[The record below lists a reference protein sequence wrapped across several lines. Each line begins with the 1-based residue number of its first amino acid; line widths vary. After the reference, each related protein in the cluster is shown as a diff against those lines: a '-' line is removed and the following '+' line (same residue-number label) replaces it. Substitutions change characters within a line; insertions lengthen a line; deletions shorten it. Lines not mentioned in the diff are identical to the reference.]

1 MTGLPESQSAFNSL
15 GDFVPTGRKA
25 KNLPVEQTGKELVSS
40 NSRKGI
46 TLFHNTQRPLSHF
59 EMEKLRET
67 ANSVRRMLPVTSKKR
82 LTLWTFSVQFRM
94 SLWPLINAHCDDRMA
109 QLITLKSKRF
119 KASRRIDG
127 LLSAELKKF
136 PTSAL
141 QHVFSACTQNP
152 AGVLSNHVIRRL
164 FYTWDTKKTDAIPCI
179 YRQVTS
185 RHQRMPSCSSESL
198 AKVKCFI
205 PDSHSSSFH
214 VADYLCHITLKK
226 KWRKALENIL
236 AQLSLHLLTTWMC
249 AKTDRLAKSLEA
261 FPFDGRQPWKH
272 TAICPSRCPGWKAHN
287 YECIVIMLR
296 SGS

>member
-1 MTGLPESQSAFNSL
+1 MIAIAKTTGSFPLFVRVEKVIHLVRSRKKWCQGASMTGLPESQSAFNSL

-40 NSRKGI
+40 NSQKGI
-46 TLFHNTQRPLSHF
+46 TLFHNTQRSLSHF

-109 QLITLKSKRF
+109 LLITLKSKRF

-127 LLSAELKKF
+127 LLSAELKTF

-164 FYTWDTKKTDAIPCI
+164 FYTWDTKKTGC
-179 YRQVTS
+179 
-185 RHQRMPSCSSESL
+185 
-198 AKVKCFI
+198 
-205 PDSHSSSFH
+205 
-214 VADYLCHITLKK
+214 
-226 KWRKALENIL
+226 N
-236 AQLSLHLLTTWMC
+236 SLHLSSGNQQAPADAELQQW
-249 AKTDRLAKSLEA
+249 KSSKGEMFHTG
-261 FPFDGRQPWKH
+261 FPFIVLP
-272 TAICPSRCPGWKAHN
+272 RCWLLVPN
-287 YECIVIMLR
+287 YP
-296 SGS
+296 